1 MKSISMLA
9 WTLALALLPGAG
21 RAAAGDAAT
30 TPDADTARAQ
40 AAMAELGQSLRTA
53 LQAKVAQDGAV
64 AAVAFCHDRA
74 PLIAAEIASKHGVRV
89 GRTSL
94 KQRSPAK
101 KNSVKEEHLAQT
113 VAQLTTSDEPEK
125 KVFNHHAPATLN
137 DLEPNHFEQAF
148 GLGDADIKN
157 EDEGV
162 YGVSDPNGLFHRWH
176 AGPTRRMVGPDA
188 LVEFRRAVGA
198 PHRATPGR
206 ARGEA
211 DDGCQHAATRQA
223 WLGHVAHHTAI
234 LGAMSSICSSDL
246 AAQRMMPRG
255 CSSPVLRSCLSSQ
268 RR

>member
-94 KQRSPAK
+94 KQRSPA
-101 KNSVKEEHLAQT
+101 NTPSTWQRAVLDGFAAQ
-113 VAQLTTSDEPEK
+113 VAQGKD
-125 KVFNHHAPATLN
+125 PATLS
-137 DLEPNHFEQAF
+137 HRS
-148 GLGDADIKN
+148 
-157 EDEGV
+157 ED
-162 YGVSDPNGLFHRWH
+162 
-176 AGPTRRMVGPDA
+176 GPTLRVAKALKVEAPCLACHGPRETIA
-188 LVEFRRAVGA
+188 PEVARAI
-198 PHRATPGR
+198 
-206 ARGEA
+206 
-211 DDGCQHAATRQA
+211 AAA
-223 WLGHVAHHTAI
+223 YPK
-234 LGAMSSICSSDL
+234 DL
-246 AAQRMMPRG
+246 ATGFREGDLRG
-255 CSSPVLRSCLSSQ
+255 LIWAEVERSSQ
-268 RR
+268 PVQPLESK